1 MLVIFL
7 RLKRLQLTNQDN
19 EEHNELTEMSN
30 ERNFCE
36 AKSPTTYVR
45 KTCKTILAQGFMASL
60 ALFMTATNG
69 MTSGF
74 PAFLLPQLQ
83 SNSSEIPTTLD
94 EGSWIAS
101 MHSVFTPIGS
111 LLSGPM
117 MEHLG
122 RRNTLMITICP
133 KVIGWLCIALAQ
145 SHILLLVGRSFTG
158 LATGMSAPPA
168 LVLLAEIAEPK
179 LRGFLTGAPSTSFS
193 MGIFT
198 VCNDVALCCSCYIF
212 LCTGEPFMARQ
223 NGEQAKHELEQMREQ
238 QQHNQLIDGAQS
250 TSRNP
255 LFSRPILRA
264 LVLVNVFNFF
274 QEMAGTFTIITYAV
288 NILQQATGG
297 QVTVTEVAVL
307 TALARVILTGA
318 SCVMLLHFGR
328 RPMTISS
335 GLGSGA
341 AAIFLSG
348 WLFCAPES
356 ENFKWVPAALVV
368 IFVIFNSYGFFMIQG
383 IMIGELF
390 PARARGT
397 ASGITCALINTTLF
411 FTTKLYPWMTDVM
424 KPAEYGG
431 SAKVLFDLGQCF
443 ALSFWHEKIGKQCAC
458 YSHQAEK

>member
-193 MGIFT
+193 MGILLVYALNAVLPWKT
-198 VCNDVALCCSCYIF
+198 VALCAMMLPFVALAIF
-212 LCTGEPFMARQ
+212 FFVPESPLWLDKMGKTDEALKGLTWLRG
-223 NGEQAKHELEQMREQ
+223 NNREQAKHELEQMREQ

-368 IFVIFNSYGFFMIQG
+368 IFNTSNMFCAISYWDFKNTEGPLKYSSIS
-383 IMIGELF
+383 
-390 PARARGT
+390 
-397 ASGITCALINTTLF
+397 ASVLPLVSG
-411 FTTKLYPWMTDVM
+411 M
-424 KPAEYGG
+424 K
-431 SAKVLFDLGQCF
+431 K
-443 ALSFWHEKIGKQCAC
+443 
-458 YSHQAEK
+458 